1 MSIIF
6 LLTRLPP
13 RSTRTDTLCPY
24 TTLFRSAMFPHAG
37 AVDRPVQGH
46 AARRR
51 AAQGEAPD
59 EALFI
64 AKIAPVATAVIAV
77 AIYRRAGQ
85 GDGEAIGQ
93 RQVQRCLEVPPPIV
107 TDRERYAP
115 RNMIEVRLS
124 GSDAD
129 RAADRVAAEKRS
141 LRTAQNFDA
150 IDVHQVEQ
158 IGRAHV

>member
-46 AARRR
+46 AARRLP
-51 AAQGEAPD
+51 AQGEVPD

-64 AKIAPVATAVIAV
+64 AKIAPVATADIAA
-77 AIYRRAGQ
+77 AIDRRAGP
-85 GDGEAIGQ
+85 GDGEDTGQ
-93 RQVQRCLEVPPPIV
+93 RQVQRCLEVPLPMV
-107 TDRERYAP
+107 TVLARYAR
-115 RNMIEVRLS
+115 RNMTHDRL
-124 GSDAD
+124 
-129 RAADRVAAEKRS
+129 V
-141 LRTAQNFDA
+141 
-150 IDVHQVEQ
+150 
-158 IGRAHV
+158 GRET